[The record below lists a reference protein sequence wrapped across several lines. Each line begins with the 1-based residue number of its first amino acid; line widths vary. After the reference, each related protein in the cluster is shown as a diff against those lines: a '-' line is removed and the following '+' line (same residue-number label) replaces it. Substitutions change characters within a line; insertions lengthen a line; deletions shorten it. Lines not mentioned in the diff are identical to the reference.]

1 MKQIENYKGV
11 AITFATKENSNDLM
25 VNATEMAKPFGKE
38 IRHWFENQ
46 STAKF
51 IIKLAE
57 YKGIKPIGGI
67 PTSLNTKELTKVYP
81 SLISV
86 VKGGLEQQG
95 TWFNEDIALEFARWL
110 SPEFAIWCNDRIKEL
125 LTRGIT
131 ATDTMIEKILNDPDL
146 GIQLLTQLKEERS
159 KRKEAETTVAILTH
173 TNKTYTATEI
183 AKELGFRS
191 AIEFN
196 NELANRHIQF
206 KQNGTW
212 IPYADYAQQGW
223 FEIKQEVL
231 DNGHIIYHR
240 RITGLGR
247 KAFNKMF
254 QELGEKMKILKI
266 NNFQMGGKVPD
277 WKVLIFR

>member
-25 VNATEMAKPFGKE
+25 VNATEMAKPFAKRPCDWLKTESTKRFIETLSNVKKITFADLQIVKE
-38 IRHWFENQ
+38 GAPEN
-46 STAKF
+46 
-51 IIKLAE
+51 
-57 YKGIKPIGGI
+57 GG
-67 PTSLNTKELTKVYP
+67 
-81 SLISV
+81 
-86 VKGGLEQQG
+86 G
-95 TWFNEDIALEFARWL
+95 TWFHKDVAMEFARWL
-110 SPEFAIWCNDRIKEL
+110 SPEFAIWTNDRIEEL

-146 GIQLLTQLKEERS
+146 GIALLTQLKEERA
-159 KRKEAETTVAILTH
+159 KRKEAENTVAILTH

-183 AKELGFRS
+183 AKELGFKS

-254 QELGEKMKILKI
+254 QEY
-266 NNFQMGGKVPD
+266 
-277 WKVLIFR
+277 

>member
-1 MKQIENYKGV
+1 MKQIENYNGV
-11 AITFATKENSNDLM
+11 AITFATKEHSNDLM
-25 VNATEMAKPFGKE
+25 INATEMAKSFGKT
-38 IRHWFENQ
+38 INHWCNNS
-46 STAKF
+46 STTEFIVALAKAQG
-51 IIKLAE
+51 IEPNKQYANLLNISVDGKSVSLSISDLA
-57 YKGIKPIGGI
+57 KI
-67 PTSLNTKELTKVYP
+67 YP
-81 SLISV
+81 SLIYV
-86 VKGGLEQQG
+86 VKGGLNQQG
-95 TWFNEDIALEFARWL
+95 TWLHEDVALEFARWL
-110 SPEFAIWCNDRIKEL
+110 SPEFAIWTNARIKEL

-159 KRKEAETTVAILTH
+159 KRKEAEQVVTILTH

-183 AKELGFRS
+183 AKELGFKS

-196 NELANRHIQF
+196 QRLADKHIQF

-247 KAFNKMF
+247 KAFNQMF
-254 QELGEKMKILKI
+254 KEE
-266 NNFQMGGKVPD
+266 
-277 WKVLIFR
+277 